1 MSRWTRFASIGLTLA
16 ALVLAAP
23 RAHAGGSAEEFIQT
37 RQAQVTALLHQGQSA
52 QRDKQVATV
61 LDGMI
66 AYDELAKRSLAT
78 HWDDLSDAQHKEF
91 ADILKRLVQ
100 RSYEKNLK
108 NILEYRVEY
117 LGEEP
122 GSKTR
127 APSAENSRQTG
138 TNRII
143 RSGWSVRANGIARPD
158 LLRSAHRARDRAAE
172 YRFDW
177 RSRREGSASSSTRRC
192 RSGSWTSKSCS
203 FRSSASPSPSLCR
216 EALRSFAIAAARS
229 SMFRVAR
236 R

>member
-1 MSRWTRFASIGLTLA
+1 MSRWTRFASIALTLA

-122 GSKTR
+122 GSEGVMVHTR
-127 APSAENSRQTG
+127 ASSPEKPQEEPITLDYQLVQNGAAWKVVDIVTEGSSLVHNYKNQFH
-138 TNRII
+138 RII
-143 RSGWSVRANGIARPD
+143 QKDGYDTLVKRMKDKLAKGQTP
-158 LLRSAHRARDRAAE
+158 
-172 YRFDW
+172 
-177 RSRREGSASSSTRRC
+177 
-192 RSGSWTSKSCS
+192 
-203 FRSSASPSPSLCR
+203 
-216 EALRSFAIAAARS
+216 
-229 SMFRVAR
+229 
-236 R
+236 